1 MKQTKNGLK
10 KKKLNKN
17 CDEENKYCDGKR
29 KQV

>member
-1 MKQTKNGLK
+1 MKQTKNGL